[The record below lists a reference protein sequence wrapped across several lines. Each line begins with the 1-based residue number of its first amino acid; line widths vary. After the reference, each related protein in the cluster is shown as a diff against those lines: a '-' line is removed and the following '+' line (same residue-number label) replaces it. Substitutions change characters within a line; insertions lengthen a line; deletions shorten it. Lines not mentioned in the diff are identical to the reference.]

1 MVHVTPIPVRP
12 LSILALAL
20 CLGCAGTGINKGD
33 FSLISIDEEW
43 QLGEQLSTDIAKEMR
58 LLTGPGIEAYVT
70 AVGQKILAQAVN
82 DTPIASRPWQ
92 FHVVDDKEINAFNI
106 PGGHVYIHSGLVAQ
120 ARSYSEM
127 AAVMG
132 HEISH
137 GLARHG
143 VENMTKQYGI
153 MVVASLVLGQNPA
166 VYQEVLASV
175 LAGGAIMRFSR
186 AAEEEA
192 DRLAVT
198 YLYGAGIDPQGMVT
212 FFNKLLE
219 IRGSRPGALE
229 QFFSSHPLT
238 EDRIRDTQNQIDGL
252 PPKDLVTDDAG
263 FKDFQGRVAAAA
275 QTP

>member
-1 MVHVTPIPVRP
+1 
-12 LSILALAL
+12 
-20 CLGCAGTGINKGD
+20 
-33 FSLISIDEEW
+33 
-43 QLGEQLSTDIAKEMR
+43 
-58 LLTGPGIEAYVT
+58 
-70 AVGQKILAQAVN
+70 VGQKILAQAVN

-263 FKDFQGRVAAAA
+263 FKHFQGRVAAAA